1 MSISILFGLPI
12 TGLVGSYNYNLISEY
27 VFNNILEY
35 ISKYNFLNSDFKML
49 NMYVENYLVPVANC
63 ILCALG
69 A

>member
-1 MSISILFGLPI
+1 MSISILFGLSI

-27 VFNNILEY
+27 VFNKILEY
-35 ISKYNFLNSDFKML
+35 SKYNFLNSDFKML